1 MVQMLRKESRRGEI
15 EDLAHVRTE
24 DCLSD
29 CLTKQNIK
37 KDSLIKA
44 VEAGVLNNVDTHPS
58 LRELLKHRAYFM
70 DWISVHVPHAA
81 FAACL
86 MGATL
91 DQLHHEQS
99 QYNQVVETH
108 EQNTEV
114 DDLE

>member
-1 MVQMLRKESRRGEI
+1 
-15 EDLAHVRTE
+15 
-24 DCLSD
+24 
-29 CLTKQNIK
+29 
-37 KDSLIKA
+37 
-44 VEAGVLNNVDTHPS
+44 
-58 LRELLKHRAYFM
+58 M